1 MDTSPSKRR
10 VLGSIDV
17 NSRSPVS
24 ASKHQELKS
33 KALSPITSII
43 DDSTKRPLESEVVN
57 QCQEHA
63 LTPPAKK
70 PRLSVSEEEIKNIP
84 IDEERRSERDSPRE
98 EVERRQSEPRE
109 EESSLLDNSVIDT
122 TQDTVVTE
130 PDTEVVESAP
140 PIPPA
145 PSRRRSTMTREEA
158 RQKAETLRLRL
169 GLASYKVR
177 TGQTDVSLEQLEAKS
192 LLRSRQ
198 QNGPSSPSLLR
209 TTSTG
214 EEDGADKV
222 PSSGRKALPT
232 APSLSRE
239 SSFEKGRSGTETKQV
254 PEIAISS
261 WPDSRRASQ

>member
-10 VLGSIDV
+10 VLGPIDV

-43 DDSTKRPLESEVVN
+43 DDSTKRPLEPEVVD
-57 QCQEHA
+57 QRQEHA

-84 IDEERRSERDSPRE
+84 IDEERRSERDLPRE

-130 PDTEVVESAP
+130 PETEVVETAP

-198 QNGPSSPSLLR
+198 QNEPSSPSLLR

-214 EEDGADKV
+214 EEDGANKV

-261 WPDSRRASQ
+261 WPDSQRASQ